1 MPVPPLRPGTIHDP
15 VVETESPE
23 ARHARLGAALVDG
36 VRRAWEG
43 APRARRMLEAAGVA
57 PGDVKGLDD
66 LGRLPFVRKD
76 ALVELQREEPPFA
89 GLTTVSAGALARI
102 YASPGPIYDP
112 QGRDG
117 DAWRLRHAMA
127 AAGFRAGDV
136 VLNSASY
143 HLTPGGFMVDGGARA
158 LGCAVIPGGT
168 GQTELQLRAASFLG
182 ATAYTGMPSFLFQLL
197 QRARETDVQLRME
210 VAFVFGEML
219 PETLR
224 ADIQFFGVRC
234 LQGYPTADLG
244 CVAYECPELGGWH
257 HHPDVIVEVL
267 DLETGRPAEPGQPGE
282 IVATVA
288 DPAYPLLRFATGDV
302 GALAPTAPCP
312 CGRTAPKLAGIL
324 GRVGDAVKVKG
335 MFVRGAQV
343 EGVVRR
349 FPGTGS
355 FRLTVT
361 REEHV
366 DRLEYE
372 VEVEDPRVPGLADR
386 MTAALQEDVKV
397 RGTLRLVPLG
407 ALPEGGRR
415 IEDRRRWS

>member
-1 MPVPPLRPGTIHDP
+1 MPVPPLRPGSIHDP
-15 VVETESPE
+15 AIETGTPE
-23 ARHARLGAALVDG
+23 ARRERLGRALADG
-36 VRRAWEG
+36 VRRAWEL
-43 APRARRMLEAAGVA
+43 APRARRMMDAAGVR
-57 PGDVKGLDD
+57 PEDVRGLDD
-66 LGRLPFVRKD
+66 LARLPVVRKD
-76 ALVELQREEPPFA
+76 ALVALQAEEPPFA
-89 GLTTVSAGALARI
+89 GLTTVPAGALARI

-112 QGRDG
+112 QGKDG

-197 QRARETDVQLRME
+197 QRARDGNVPLRME

-224 ADIQFFGVRC
+224 ADIQYFGVRC

-257 HHPDVIVEVL
+257 HHPEVIVEVL

-282 IVATVA
+282 IVATVL
-288 DPAYPLLRFATGDV
+288 DESYPLIRFATGDV
-302 GALAPTAPCP
+302 GALAPPVPCP
-312 CGRTAPKLAGIL
+312 CGRNAPKLAGIL

-343 EGVVRR
+343 EGVLRR
-349 FPGTGS
+349 FPEAGR
-355 FRLTVT
+355 FRIAVT

-366 DRLEYE
+366 DRLAYA
-372 VEVEDPRVPGLADR
+372 VEVDDPGAPGLAER
-386 MTAALQEDVKV
+386 IAGALQEEVKV
-397 RGTLRLVPLG
+397 RGALDLVPRG
-407 ALPEGGRR
+407 SLPEGGKR
-415 IEDRRRWS
+415 IEDRRRWE